1 MSTKQKSANKKTPD
15 ASRKHLV
22 SLKTEN
28 NKSALAELREI
39 TESLLPQFGD
49 EVWNRHNIVSLNVS
63 SLSRLLF
70 LDSIYKKTLDVPG
83 VICEFGVQWGA
94 TLAQLINLRSIYEP
108 FNQSRVIHG
117 FDTFEGFSGV
127 HDKDGGNYRKGDLAT
142 ISGYEKTL
150 DRILSIHESF
160 PPLQHIKK
168 FSLIKGNASETIDTW
183 LSENPHAII
192 SMAIFDMDLYQPTKD
207 VLEKI
212 LPRLTKGSMLVFDEL
227 NCQFFPGETRALDE
241 VIGLNNLRL
250 HRNQFSPYSSWAIYG
265 E

>member
-1 MSTKQKSANKKTPD
+1 MSKNSNPD
-15 ASRKHLV
+15 SKNPPIQPRKHLI
-22 SLKTEN
+22 SLKTES

-70 LDSIYKKTLDVPG
+70 LDSIYKKVLNVPG

-117 FDTFEGFSGV
+117 FDTFEGFAAI
-127 HDKDGGNYRKGDLAT
+127 HDNDGGNYRTGDLAT

-168 FSLIKGNASETIDTW
+168 FSLVKGNASDTIETW
-183 LSENPHAII
+183 LRDNPHAII

-207 VLEKI
+207 VLEKVI
-212 LPRLTKGSMLVFDEL
+212 PRLTKGSILVFDEL

-250 HRNQFSPYSSWAIYG
+250 YRNQFSPYSSWAIYG